1 MSEPRPVPTRPQRAG
16 VRLVA
21 VLLVV
26 LCFAFAAAQAVTASD
41 PPGGPIADRMAP
53 GAVIE
58 LPAGRFRL
66 TDTPVVEGDLVL
78 RGAGRDATIL
88 EAGAGE
94 AVHVRGGALT
104 LEGLTLVAPGDEPN
118 NLVFVEDAR
127 FEIRDTRLESADAA
141 PGEEE
146 GALGPGGNG
155 LYASDATGIV
165 ERSTFTAN
173 EKYGL
178 FVVGVSDVQVR
189 DVEIRGGRAGIRVSG
204 EPAQVRLSRA
214 VIEDAAEAGFIARDA
229 SVATLEDVT
238 VRRAGETGI
247 ILYDEVDA
255 TVRRA
260 TVEGSGEG
268 GVALVGTGT
277 VLIEDLASRRNGF
290 SGILVEAGAPTLR
303 DVTLVDNA
311 QAGLAYFN
319 DAAGT
324 ADGVE
329 ARGNGVAGLAFLGT
343 SAPTLTNVTSR
354 DNDGVGLHAEEGADP
369 TFGAGLVVTG
379 NAEGASNRDDLA
391 ERVASE
397 PPARGPSEGE
407 PLDPLLAAGG
417 EVRLP
422 EGTFVVHGD
431 VTPIDDL
438 RLIGAGRDA
447 TRVRFLDF
455 LASGIAALGVDVFV
469 QDVTLVVDAPAD
481 AFLVGDVLSVTDA
494 SAIVRDVAIVNATE
508 GDNEISGIGVDAGSL
523 SAHELVVEGFS
534 YAGIDV
540 RGGVAT
546 LRDVTAAGNRNG
558 VEVGGL
564 DGSAIADVRDSDLS
578 GNGLAGVA
586 VFEDGSATVRGS
598 RIAENGTEA
607 VYVASG
613 GRASLAGVEIVDHP
627 QHGLYADGGEIDA
640 REVTLARNRNAVWA
654 LLDSR
659 VTVEDSE
666 ITGDAGFGVAGNG
679 TGSTTLRDV
688 TITGAAFSGIVAEE
702 RRSLTLE
709 RVTSSGATESGL
721 FLVGE
726 SSAVVS
732 GSRFED
738 NGVNGVETRDA
749 ATLTLR
755 DSAATGNGAYGLQL
769 AGDGAHTLER
779 VRYAGNVL
787 GDVREPD
794 GSVSRPNDSTSP
806 DDPDTARSATE
817 RDAPEATGDAA
828 EGTVT
833 GDAPAPWVID
843 ESSGE
848 PYAFAIGPDAGL
860 GLGCDAEGAP
870 FAVLFVYDGPAF
882 DRTDFRADDGG
893 EPMDLGTLSPNVH
906 QLRSGGSSFAAAE
919 DLIFTARFQDT
930 VTLAATL
937 DGTSVPL
944 LTYDGGA
951 PFRETLGQLSC
962 MP

>member
-1 MSEPRPVPTRPQRAG
+1 VLDPHPVPTRAQRIGARVG
-16 VRLVA
+16 VALL
-21 VLLVV
+21 VLLAV
-26 LCFAFAAAQAVTASD
+26 AFADAQAVTASG

-94 AVHVRGGALT
+94 AVHVRAGSLT
-104 LEGLTLVAPGDEPN
+104 LEGVTLVAAGTDPS
-118 NLVFVEDAR
+118 NLVFVEDAS
-127 FEIRDTRLESADAA
+127 FEIRDARFESADTA
-141 PGEEE
+141 PAEED

-155 LYASDATGIV
+155 LYASDATGVV
-165 ERSTFTAN
+165 ERSAFAAN

-178 FVVGVSDVQVR
+178 FVVGASSVQVR
-189 DVEIRGGRAGIRVSG
+189 DVEVRGGLAGLRVSG
-204 EPAQVRLSRA
+204 EGTNVQVRRA
-214 VIEDAAEAGFIARDA
+214 VIEDPAEAGFIARDT
-229 SVATLEDVT
+229 SVVTLEDVT
-238 VRRAGETGI
+238 VRRPGEVGI

-260 TVEGSGEG
+260 TIEDSAEG
-268 GVALVGTGT
+268 GVALVGTGA
-277 VLIEDLASRRNGF
+277 VRIEDLTSRRNGF
-290 SGILVEAGAPTLR
+290 SGILVEAGAPTLL
-303 DVTLVDNA
+303 DVTLLDNA

-329 ARGNGVAGLAFLGT
+329 ARGNGIAGLAFLGT
-343 SAPTLTNVTSR
+343 SAPTLTNVTSTG
-354 DNDGVGLHAEEGADP
+354 NDGVGLHAEEGADP
-369 TFGAGLVVTG
+369 TFGAGLVVSD

-397 PPARGPSEGE
+397 PPTRGPSEAE
-407 PLDPLLAAGG
+407 PLDSLLAAGG
-417 EVRLP
+417 EIRLP
-422 EGTFVVHGD
+422 EGTFVVAGD
-431 VTPIDDL
+431 VTPVDDL

-447 TRVRFLDF
+447 TRVRILDF
-455 LASGIAALGVDVFV
+455 LAAGIAAVGVDVFV

-481 AFLVGDVLSVTDA
+481 SFHVGDVLSVMGG
-494 SAIVRDVAIVNATE
+494 SAIVRDVAIVNETE
-508 GDNEISGIGVDAGSL
+508 GDGEISGIGVDSGSL

-546 LRDVTAAGNRNG
+546 LRDVTATANRNG

-564 DGSAIADVRDSDLS
+564 DGSAIADVRDSDLR
-578 GNGLAGVA
+578 GNRLAGVA
-586 VFEDGSATVRGS
+586 VFEEGSASVRGG

-613 GRASLAGVEIVDHP
+613 GRATLVGVEIVDHP
-627 QHGLYADGGEIDA
+627 QHGLFADGGEIDA

-659 VTVEDSE
+659 VIVEDSE
-666 ITGDAGFGVAGNG
+666 ITDDAGFGVAGNG

-688 TITGAAFSGIVAEE
+688 TITDAAFSGIVAEE

-709 RVTSSGATESGL
+709 RVASSGAAESGL
-721 FLVGE
+721 FLVDE
-726 SSAVVS
+726 SSATVS

-749 ATLTLR
+749 ASLTLR
-755 DSAATGNGAYGLQL
+755 DSAVIDNEAYGLQL
-769 AGDGAHTLER
+769 AGDGPHTVER
-779 VRYAGNVL
+779 VYYGGNVL

-794 GSVSRPNDSTSP
+794 GGVSRQDASTSP
-806 DDPDTARSATE
+806 DDPDATPSAPDRQE
-817 RDAPEATGDAA
+817 PGPAAGAA
-828 EGTVT
+828 EGA
-833 GDAPAPWVID
+833 GEAPRPWEID
-843 ESSGE
+843 DSSGE
-848 PYAFAIGPDAGL
+848 PYAFAIGSDAGL
-860 GLGCDAEGAP
+860 GLGCDANGTP
-870 FAVLFVYDGPAF
+870 FAMLFVYDGPAF

-893 EPMDLGTLSPNVH
+893 EPLDVATLSPNVH
-906 QLRSGGSSFAAAE
+906 QLLSNDSSFAAAE
-919 DLIFTARFQDT
+919 DLIFTARFQDA
-930 VTLAATL
+930 VTLSATV
-937 DGTSVPL
+937 DGTTVPL
-944 LTYDGGA
+944 LTYEGGA
-951 PFRETLGQLSC
+951 PFQESLDQLPC